1 MNPAMTTFGDLP
13 EQPGQN
19 YPNNDCEFICGCA
32 EFQVHVFMKD
42 PKPMTGDKLEND
54 KQSAKSWYW
63 WGIPTFFRCDWNED
77 PAACDIALIGVP
89 HSSGNGSTERDQHL
103 GPRAVR
109 NVSGFYR
116 RAHAIHNFA
125 PFDVARVYDLGDVP
139 LPEAM
144 NNEACVRDIESYFER
159 LDAAGTRP
167 VSIGGDHSITGPI
180 IKALAGPN
188 RKTTSGKP
196 CALIHFDAHTDSYEN
211 MPHWLGAKRSAA
223 HWAAYTAR
231 EGAVD
236 PQRSVQIGMRGHPS
250 SLIHGGKVG
259 SSSEVLGYRVVPM
272 AEFEELGIEKSVAL
286 IRERVGSG
294 PAYITFDLDCL
305 DPSVAPGVSNLEPG
319 FGGFSIREATRIL
332 QGLRGLDIIGA
343 DVVCLMPT
351 KDSPNQITAQVAMV
365 MMFELISLIASRTA

>member
-1 MNPAMTTFGDLP
+1 MA
-13 EQPGQN
+13 
-19 YPNNDCEFICGCA
+19 
-32 EFQVHVFMKD
+32 
-42 PKPMTGDKLEND
+42 GDKLEND
-54 KQSAKSWYW
+54 RQSAKSWYW

-77 PAACDIALIGVP
+77 PAACDIALVGVP

-125 PFDVARVYDLGDVP
+125 PFEVARVHDLGDVP

-180 IKALAGPN
+180 IKALAGPA
-188 RKTTSGKP
+188 RKTTKGRP

-231 EGAVD
+231 EGSVD
-236 PQRSVQIGMRGHPS
+236 PARSVQIGMRGPS
-250 SLIHGGKVG
+250 LKPDPWRESRQLERGAGLPRGAHGGV
-259 SSSEVLGYRVVPM
+259 
-272 AEFEELGIEKSVAL
+272 
-286 IRERVGSG
+286 
-294 PAYITFDLDCL
+294 
-305 DPSVAPGVSNLEPG
+305 
-319 FGGFSIREATRIL
+319 
-332 QGLRGLDIIGA
+332 
-343 DVVCLMPT
+343 
-351 KDSPNQITAQVAMV
+351 
-365 MMFELISLIASRTA
+365 